1 MSGIGQLIFIYLLG
15 LLTLPLLL
23 AAAVLGLALWAM
35 IPDPEKSNRQTSL
48 LDGKAAALREP
59 SGDSIASPTS
69 PYGTRRTGWLRISRC
84 ASGASPAH
92 GPSESAA
99 RLSDLVARGIN
110 KWIHNKRG
118 KPEDPPPVATN
129 MSYAVL
135 ENGTLAMYESEK
147 MAEGHGVIVLSHY
160 QVTLHHSEGA
170 SESQMY
176 SRRTP
181 IRLAPLAAAVGA
193 DVRQRKDY
201 YLFADRAV
209 DKEDWY
215 YALLWNSLMDI
226 EDGEGE
232 AEEQPALR
240 KQDVTRTE
248 PSEDHV
254 SESAGQDIDSA
265 EAVVSPQPMTKEQM
279 ERLRLKMR
287 RSCMEPDM
295 SGINSI
301 LGNVAARNGT
311 GVRSDEWLNAIFGRV
326 FIGLYRTEWAREHFT
341 KKLQSKF
348 QRIQRPAFLD
358 EIIVSDLEIG
368 GNVPVITNTKLESFD
383 KDGQVD
389 VSMFVH
395 YLGGFR
401 MVLTTGVK
409 IGSIRMSIALRVV
422 LESLAGKMLLRFRPA
437 PSNRFWLGFYEM
449 PQLRLSLEPV
459 FMQKQV
465 RYNRISQAIEKQIYD
480 ILQLSM
486 VLPNMDDTAFFPN
499 GAEGGIF
506 EDAMKEFHDL
516 GLETDRPEEMML
528 DESPSLENMA
538 VPPIHQHDSVL
549 SEEEEDGFV
558 SKTDNL
564 ELKKRASYASLQAAS
579 TLAGD
584 EGLVGSKE
592 LPMAGTHQRTRST
605 ADASKSDLRR
615 SPSPAPSAQSTIS
628 IPKAASIKSVIS
640 TSAVQ
645 LFKRA
650 KDSNA
655 AKSAELWWQN
665 LQNQQHEQQHA
676 PVTDEHHWQAD
687 EPGERQ
693 TMRRGLGTGTVRHSS
708 GTSIGYELPLSSAAA
723 SLTTESKSG
732 LRFPNMEVDGVRR
745 RANNAAEQVEL
756 PIRRRYSKSQTDR

>member
-35 IPDPEKSNRQTSL
+35 VPDPEKSNRQTSL
-48 LDGKAAALREP
+48 LDAKAAALREP
-59 SGDSIASPTS
+59 SGDNIASPTS

-129 MSYAVL
+129 MNYAVL

-254 SESAGQDIDSA
+254 PESTGQEIDGA
-265 EAVVSPQPMTKEQM
+265 EAV
-279 ERLRLKMR
+279 MR

-295 SGINSI
+295 SGIHSI

-311 GVRSDEWLNAIFGRV
+311 GVRSDEWLNAIFGRI

-538 VPPIHQHDSVL
+538 APPIHQHDSVL
-549 SEEEEDGFV
+549 SEEEEEDGFV
-558 SKTDNL
+558 SKADNS

-592 LPMAGTHQRTRST
+592 LPMTSTHQRTRST

-615 SPSPAPSAQSTIS
+615 SPPTIS
-628 IPKAASIKSVIS
+628 IPKAASIKS
-640 TSAVQ
+640 
-645 LFKRA
+645 
-650 KDSNA
+650 
-655 AKSAELWWQN
+655 
-665 LQNQQHEQQHA
+665 
-676 PVTDEHHWQAD
+676 HHLQAD

-693 TMRRGLGTGTVRHSS
+693 TMRRGLGTAVRR
-708 GTSIGYELPLSSAAA
+708 IGYELPLSSAAA

-732 LRFPNMEVDGVRR
+732 LRFPNMEVDGMRR

-756 PIRRRYSKSQTDR
+756 PIRRRYSKSQADH